1 MALADAPQP
10 AHWIGPVCPAC
21 SRLLPVGAPLSR
33 EHVGSRAELVPND
46 PHFPKRTVRLD
57 GQDVL
62 GACEVAPAW
71 SGRRTLVVRRVYGTP
86 CRCGRS
92 DTHCYYAVVEAG
104 RVTVA

>member
-1 MALADAPQP
+1 MPDAPQP

-21 SRLLPVGAPLSR
+21 SRLLPTGAPLSR
-33 EHVGSRAELVPND
+33 EHVGSRAELQAND
-46 PHFPKRTVRLD
+46 PHFPKRTVKLD

-71 SGRRTLVVRRVYGTP
+71 SGRRTLVVRRVYGAP
-86 CRCGRS
+86 CRCGKQAS
-92 DTHCYYAVVEAG
+92 GYLYAVVEAG